1 MKHVASLIL
10 AAGLCACSGRPADD
24 ATPKA
29 SDAATPAAEAGSATP
44 KDAGNDPDVATDAA
58 KSTEA
63 KPADATN
70 APPAGGQGIA
80 VGEPN
85 PSAPGGFQPPVPGPS
100 PGSGLAHFDGYGD
113 MKFGMDEAAARKAWA
128 GELNGKV
135 QGDMC
140 TYLNPKNNKSMS
152 YFAFMFEGGKFV
164 RYDVGNDKE
173 VAPGGGRRGMTAA
186 EIQKLYA
193 GRVQASPHHYV
204 KGGQYL
210 KVRGEGG
217 AIVFETDAK
226 GVVTEWHA
234 GVEPQVNY
242 IEGCS

>member
-1 MKHVASLIL
+1 MKPVVSLIL
-10 AAGLCACSGRPADD
+10 AAGLCACSGRPTDD
-24 ATPKA
+24 ATGQA
-29 SDAATPAAEAGSATP
+29 SDTATPAPANGTSAPQAAGGAS
-44 KDAGNDPDVATDAA
+44 NDAA
-58 KSTEA
+58 HPVDSAGT
-63 KPADATN
+63 
-70 APPAGGQGIA
+70 PPAGTQGIA

-100 PGSGLAHFDGYGD
+100 PGSGLARFDGYGD
-113 MKFGMDEAAARKAWA
+113 MKFGMDEAAARKAWG

-140 TYLNPKNNKSMS
+140 TYLSPKSNKSMS
-152 YFAFMFEGGKFV
+152 YFAFMFEGGRFV

-173 VAPGGGRRGMTAA
+173 VAPGGGRRGMPAT
-186 EIQKLYA
+186 EIEKLYA

-204 KGGQYL
+204 QGGRYL
-210 KVRGEGG
+210 KVRGDGG

-226 GVVTEWHA
+226 GVVTEWHV
-234 GVEPQVNY
+234 GVEPQVDY

>member
-10 AAGLCACSGRPADD
+10 VAGLCACSGRPADGG
-24 ATPKA
+24 A
-29 SDAATPAAEAGSATP
+29 STGPTSAP
-44 KDAGNDPDVATDAA
+44 SAPATDASSKA
-58 KSTEA
+58 DHAAAADTANAE
-63 KPADATN
+63 PA
-70 APPAGGQGIA
+70 APTPDGASSASSSNHQGIA

-85 PSAPGGFQPPVPGPS
+85 PNAPGGFHPADESPS
-100 PGSGLAHFDGYGD
+100 PATGLAHFDGYGD
-113 MKFGMDEAAARKAWA
+113 MKFGMNVEQAKKAWG

-135 QGDMC
+135 NGNAC
-140 TYLNPKNNKSMS
+140 TYLNPVGNKSLS

-173 VAPGGGRRGMTAA
+173 VAPGGGRRGMSAD
-186 EIQKLYA
+186 EIKRLYA
-193 GRVQASPHHYV
+193 GRVTETPHKYV
-204 KGGQYL
+204 DGGKYL
-210 KVRGEGG
+210 KVKGDGG
-217 AIVFETDAK
+217 AVVFETDAK